1 MVSLPTIADAPT
13 NFGPNELAIVG
24 MPNQRG
30 SMKTN
35 TQKENKKKENRKISA
50 DKIKEKTITRGNKI
64 RKALT

>member
-1 MVSLPTIADAPT
+1 
-13 NFGPNELAIVG
+13 